1 MCERGARAAT
11 KSDHSFTLIG
21 IASTYFWVLVL
32 HLHHSQCHTHT
43 SAPHTHTLAIHFILC
58 SWCVLMFARRSLFLV
73 GADAAAATSAVRN
86 VYLNLVTASQ
96 SHFALFLMFW
106 SCAGTRHQHQSCWKC
121 EREREREK
129 ERKSESKK
137 RKKANS
143 REFGEIRNLA
153 TNLKKGRRQFSIW
166 YIFFFLF
173 GAPLLFQLGAVISIR
188 KSVPFYVFFLFLV
201 VFLVSIFKWT
211 YTRTKSTATKISHTI
226 ICWRMCRV
234 SGFWGFSGFS
244 LLFFS
249 LPISFHSCLWI
260 WFWFRSECRRHQR
273 RRRGRLQSAN
283 ASTQYFFLYFY
294 RTMHTHTHIHSNSNS
309 I

>member
-1 MCERGARAAT
+1 MRTGERKREGA
-11 KSDHSFTLIG
+11 K
-21 IASTYFWVLVL
+21 
-32 HLHHSQCHTHT
+32 
-43 SAPHTHTLAIHFILC
+43 
-58 SWCVLMFARRSLFLV
+58 
-73 GADAAAATSAVRN
+73 
-86 VYLNLVTASQ
+86 
-96 SHFALFLMFW
+96 
-106 SCAGTRHQHQSCWKC
+106 
-121 EREREREK
+121 EREQEE
-129 ERKSESKK
+129 
-137 RKKANS
+137 
-143 REFGEIRNLA
+143 
-153 TNLKKGRRQFSIW
+153 KKGEFSRVRRNKEPCTEPEKRTTTIQYLI
-166 YIFFFLF
+166 YFFFLF

-260 WFWFRSECRRHQR
+260 WFWFRSECRRHRRRRRRRHQR